1 MKITFEWLKDHL
13 KTSFKENHLLEQLTN
28 IGLEVE
34 SVENLSADDELFK
47 VAKIIKTEKH
57 PNADRLKVCDVD
69 IGEKELKKVVCGA
82 DNAREGLITIY
93 APPGATIPKT
103 KTKLATAKIRGI
115 TSYGML
121 CSESEL
127 NLSDESDGITE
138 LSTKYKKSIGKSYF
152 SKSNSKSNLIDLS
165 ITPNRPDCLG
175 IRGIARDLAA
185 SGFGKLLEL
194 KEKKIKSKTKQTLKV
209 KINKEKNQGCNIF
222 GSCLIKN
229 VKNKESPQWLKDKLI
244 SIGQKPISTIVD
256 ITNYVMLD
264 INRPLHAYDADKIE
278 KGIIVRNSNSGEEF
292 TALDNKNYKLEK
304 GMCVISDHKGVLG
317 LGGIIGGN
325 RSGTELDT
333 ENILLESAYFDP
345 RSIRNTAKKL
355 NLETDAKFRFERGI
369 DPLSIELGLNKAALL
384 IKEICGGE
392 ISKIDIQKIKT
403 YKNQI
408 IKFDTNLFEK
418 VSGFKISI
426 KEMIK
431 ILENL
436 GFKIKKD
443 KKYLKLTIPSW
454 RPDISQEIDIV
465 EELVRISGYNKVC
478 TIDPVKERSKSTL
491 NKTQKL
497 FHFLQRSIASK
508 GYLEA
513 ITWSFTDSN
522 YNKNFKG
529 DEKEI
534 KIINPISSELGVL
547 RNSIFSNLSM
557 YMSKNL
563 DRGFKDISIFE
574 IGPIFKGSSPG
585 EQSTVVCGLSAGKKN
600 RLSWIDNERNVDVF
614 DVKRDVVQTLVEAGY
629 NSNKFFIDT
638 ETPKYYHPGK
648 SGRLFINSE
657 KDQVAAY
664 FGEIHPNIL
673 KAIDIKTEAL
683 VGFEIFLDNLKIP
696 KKTLN
701 DQKINFEV
709 SDYQKSER
717 DFAFIV
723 NKDVSSQELIKAI
736 SVVDNKLISNIRVF
750 DVYEGENIPK
760 NQKSIAISVTIQSS
774 EKTLNDNDLDK
785 INKLII
791 ETVENKTGAKI
802 RS

>member
-1 MKITFEWLKDHL
+1 MKITFDWLQDHL
-13 KTSFKENHLLEQLTN
+13 KTSLKEKHLLEQLTN

-34 SVENLSADDELFK
+34 SVESLSAGNELFE

-57 PNADRLKVCDVD
+57 PNADRLKVCDIN
-69 IGEKELKKVVCGA
+69 IGEKEFRKVVCGA
-82 DNAREGLITIY
+82 ANAREGLITIY

-103 KTKLATAKIRGI
+103 KIKLVTAKIRGV

-138 LSTKYKKSIGKSYF
+138 LSNQYEKSIGKSYF
-152 SKSNSKSNLIDLS
+152 SKSKSNLIDLS

-175 IRGIARDLAA
+175 VRGIARDLAA
-185 SGFGKLLEL
+185 SGFGRLKDL
-194 KEKKIKSKTKQTLKV
+194 KEKKIESKTKQTLKV
-209 KINKEKNQGCNIF
+209 KINKEKNQGCNAF
-222 GSCLIKN
+222 GSCLITN
-229 VKNKESPQWLKDKLI
+229 VKNTESPKWLKDKLI
-244 SIGQKPISTIVD
+244 SIGQKPISAIVD

-292 TALDNKNYKLEK
+292 TALDNKKYKLEK
-304 GMCVISDHKGVLG
+304 GMCVISDHRGVLG
-317 LGGIIGGN
+317 LGGIIGGT

-333 ENILLESAYFDP
+333 KNILLESAYFDP
-345 RSIRNTAKKL
+345 KSTRNTAKKL
-355 NLETDAKFRFERGI
+355 NLDTDAKFRFERGI
-369 DPLSIELGLNKAALL
+369 DPLSIETGLNKAALL

-392 ISKIDIQKIKT
+392 ISKIDIQKIGT

-408 IKFDTNLFEK
+408 IKFNTNLFEK
-418 VSGFKISI
+418 ISGFKIST
-426 KEMIK
+426 KEMIT

-436 GFKIKKD
+436 GLKIKKD

-454 RPDISQEIDIV
+454 RPDILQEIDIV
-465 EELVRISGYNKVC
+465 EELVRISGFNKIG
-478 TIDPVKERSKSTL
+478 TIDPIKERSKSCL
-491 NKTQKL
+491 NQNQKL

-534 KIINPISSELGVL
+534 KIVNPISSELGVL

-574 IGPIFKGSSPG
+574 IGPIFKGSNPG

-629 NSNKFFIDT
+629 KSDKFFIDRK
-638 ETPKYYHPGK
+638 TPNYYHPGK
-648 SGRLFINSE
+648 SGRLFLDNQ
-657 KDQVAAY
+657 KDQLAAY

-673 KAIDIKTEAL
+673 KAIDIKTESL
-683 VGFEIFLDNLKIP
+683 VGFEIFLDNLKIS
-696 KKTLN
+696 KKKLS
-701 DQKINFEV
+701 DQKTNFVV

-717 DFAFIV
+717 DFSFIV
-723 NKDVSSQELIKAI
+723 NKDVSSQDLINTI
-736 SVVDNKLISNIRVF
+736 SVVDNKLISNIKVF
-750 DVYEGENIPK
+750 DVYEGENIPE

-774 EKTLNDNDLDK
+774 EKTLNDNDLDR

-791 ETVENKTGAKI
+791 ETVENKIGAKI